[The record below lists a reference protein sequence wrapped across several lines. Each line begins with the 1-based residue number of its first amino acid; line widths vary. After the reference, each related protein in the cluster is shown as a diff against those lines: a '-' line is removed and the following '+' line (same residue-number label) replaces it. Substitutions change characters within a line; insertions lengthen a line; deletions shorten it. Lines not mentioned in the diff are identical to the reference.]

1 MASLVAQIVK
11 NLPAVWGR
19 SPGGG
24 HSYSLQY
31 SFLEN
36 PMDRGVWWDTVHG
49 ANVFP
54 RKVYMIKIDSRKG
67 DSPILIPTKV

>member
-1 MASLVAQIVK
+1 MAQIVK

-24 HSYSLQY
+24 HSYPLQY

-36 PMDRGVWWDTVHG
+36 PMDRGVWWDTV
-49 ANVFP
+49 NVFP
-54 RKVYMIKIDSRKG
+54 RKVYIIKIDSRKG
-67 DSPILIPTKV
+67 DCPILIPTKV